1 MASDPRLGQ
10 TGPPPDK
17 ERLRAALSAPPA
29 RFRRTSEL
37 QPQSAGAKADDELRF
52 ALALRGRCDPKP
64 LLPPDLDPVEEM
76 RTLEAVAA
84 DSDVGAGSERSLW
97 LLGDAVRSRV
107 LRSRP
112 PGEVAGALAKARSGS
127 SDPVTSILYEL
138 YVGPPVDLESLT
150 SQRARTLLS
159 ALAWT
164 GDHAPFAVD
173 EVEVRRRLLCLARDE
188 DYERQ
193 TGGGVFGRGPDIARL
208 FEFLTGPPQG
218 GGAHLSRA
226 HVWGGGGIGK
236 STLMA
241 AVALRLRHEIPGT
254 VLVHFDFDR
263 GDLDPTRASTL
274 DLELLRQAGSAD
286 PANDRSLK
294 DLRDRIREQIGDEL
308 AFGSVDD
315 IARQGVVS
323 ESLEA
328 SSRSVLGG
336 SLGWLETPLILLFDT
351 FEQVEAGG
359 AEYVHAL
366 GSWLNDLI
374 YSSGAPEVRLV
385 VAGRTDPAESELKYY
400 PGDLAFEIPLQE
412 LERAGAYELLQSRK
426 VPALLAAK
434 IYEAFGGNPLV
445 LRLAADLTVQLGPG
459 EIEAVT
465 QQVRSGDFP
474 PQFVQALLYD
484 RFLNHIDNKDA
495 QRYAHPGL
503 LLPELTPQ
511 LIQNVLGPTHGE
523 PDMPLSRAQEIFREL
538 SRATWLVRVAP
549 DGKTLTQ
556 RPDVRRLML
565 RLMVSDPRRADLI
578 RSVRAAAI
586 EWHASQPG
594 VEQRALRIY
603 HQLMG
608 VQSREELSAFEGE
621 DFSDIGQSLRLR
633 MEDFPELVRAY
644 VHARLSA
651 RLGPEDALKSLPD
664 VAWRRYMS
672 GSGDKEGEGERLVE
686 KTDPLIALDLWR
698 RRPFG
703 EPGQPPTFVIQAVTE
718 TAGWLDEKVDIDSV
732 VASLTD
738 QRQSPEMV
746 KLLYWITRL
755 ALIAGMTPLSLRHRS
770 LLQKTLEANEAVDRV
785 VALTALAG
793 VVEALHPSR
802 PIVPDRFL
810 TGARALSSET
820 RLYLTRARYFGATF
834 DWSPQLDAIVTFQA
848 DWARRVEDVPWQ
860 AIEESLDVPELLEN
874 DNLLRFAQ
882 DQIDSLH
889 GKPLDAVSGA
899 MRKLRARKRKL
910 RLRIEDGLSE
920 DAAQAAG
927 VLLLRGTTPE
937 LYRPVRQALREAFTG
952 EEAIEAFAVRFRR
965 HLTIC
970 PEDLEPSV
978 FAPRAARDPVT
989 WFLSIAQF
997 ADRARVL
1004 GALLDAALEV
1014 SQGHPKV
1021 RLVHK
1026 TWRAWDRA
1034 LCGGLSSDWG
1044 ASGPLKEAPAPSL

>member
-1 MASDPRLGQ
+1 MASDRLGQ

-37 QPQSAGAKADDELRF
+37 QPRSAGAKADDELRF

-64 LLPPDLDPVEEM
+64 LLPPDLDPVEQM

-84 DSDVGAGSERSLW
+84 DSDVGAGPERSLW

-112 PGEVAGALAKARSGS
+112 PGEVADALEKAHSGS
-127 SDPVTSILYEL
+127 SDPVTSVLYEL
-138 YVGPPVDLESLT
+138 YAGPPVDLESLT
-150 SQRARTLLS
+150 SQHARTLLS
-159 ALAWT
+159 AVAWT

-208 FEFLTGPPQG
+208 FDFLTAPPQG

-241 AVALRLRHEIPGT
+241 AVALRFLHEVPGT

-274 DLELLRQAGSAD
+274 DLELLRQAGSTD
-286 PANDRSLK
+286 PDNDRSLK
-294 DLRDRIREQIGDEL
+294 DLRERIREQIGDEL
-308 AFGSVDD
+308 AFGNVDN
-315 IARQGVVS
+315 IARQGFA
-323 ESLEA
+323 LEA
-328 SSRSVLGG
+328 LDSSSRSVLGG
-336 SLGWLETPLILLFDT
+336 SLDWLETPLILLFDT

-359 AEYVHAL
+359 PEYVQAL
-366 GSWLNDLI
+366 SYWLNDLI

-385 VAGRTDPAESELKYY
+385 VAGRTDPAESELRYF

-412 LERAGAYELLQSRK
+412 LERPGAYELLQSRK

-484 RFLNHIDNKDA
+484 RFLKHIENKDA

-523 PDMPLSRAQEIFREL
+523 PDMPVSRAQEIFREL

-586 EWHASQPG
+586 AWHAFQPG
-594 VEQRALRIY
+594 VEQHALRIY

-621 DFSDIGQSLRLR
+621 DFSEIGQSLRLR
-633 MEDFPELVRAY
+633 MEDFPETVRAY

-672 GSGDKEGEGERLVE
+672 GSGEQEGEGERLVE

-718 TAGWLDEKVDIDSV
+718 TASWLDETVDVGAV
-732 VASLTD
+732 VSSLMD
-738 QRQSPEMV
+738 QQPSPEMI
-746 KLLYWITRL
+746 KRLYWITRL
-755 ALIAGMTPLSLRHRS
+755 ALISRAAPLSPPHSS
-770 LLQKTLEANEAVDRV
+770 LLRDTLESNKTVDRV
-785 VALTALAG
+785 VALSALAS
-793 VVEALHPSR
+793 VAEALQPSR

-810 TGARALSSET
+810 TGTRSLSSET
-820 RLYLTRARYFGATF
+820 RLYLVRARRFGTKF
-834 DWSPQLDAIVTFQA
+834 DWRPQLDAIVTLQA
-848 DWARRVEDVPWQ
+848 DWSRRVADVPWQ
-860 AIEESLDVPELLEN
+860 AIERVLDASDLLEK
-874 DNLLRFAQ
+874 DQLQYAQ
-882 DQIDSLH
+882 AQIDSLH
-889 GKPLDAVSGA
+889 GKPLDSVSGA
-899 MRKLRARKRKL
+899 LRELRVLQRKI
-910 RLRIEDGLSE
+910 RLRIRDGLFDNES
-920 DAAQAAG
+920 QSAG

-937 LYRPVRQALREAFTG
+937 FYRPVRQALREALTSEPLI
-952 EEAIEAFAVRFRR
+952 EELAVRLRR

-970 PEDLEPSV
+970 PEDLEPAV
-978 FAPRAARDPVT
+978 FVQRAVRDPVT

-1004 GALLDAALEV
+1004 GALLKVALDV
-1014 SQGHPKV
+1014 SRHPKV
-1021 RLVHK
+1021 RLLLLA
-1026 TWRAWDRA
+1026 WRAWDRA
-1034 LCGGLSSDWG
+1034 LCGDISSDWG
-1044 ASGPLKEAPAPSL
+1044 ASGPPKS